1 MSRRANNQQQQN
13 RIRIQQ
19 LAQQINELS
28 EQLSE
33 LLIEE
38 RNEGQQ
44 NQNPAP
50 AEREENQFFEGDRVR
65 IRNNYR
71 GLRGATGTVIH
82 LTPQQVSIR
91 LDSNNRVVNRKRTNV
106 QLIA

>member
-1 MSRRANNQQQQN
+1 MSRDTSQQQ

-38 RNEGQQ
+38 QNEEQQ
-44 NQNPAP
+44 NHNPA
-50 AEREENQFFEGDRVR
+50 AAVREANQFFEGDRVR

-106 QLIA
+106 ILID

>member
-1 MSRRANNQQQQN
+1 MNEQTDQQRQ

-28 EQLSE
+28 EQLTE

-38 RNEGQQ
+38 RNQGQQ
-44 NQNPAP
+44 QHPAA
-50 AEREENQFFEGDRVR
+50 AEREPNQFLEGDRVR

-106 QLIA
+106 SLIVD

>member
-1 MSRRANNQQQQN
+1 MNNRNSDQN

-19 LAQQINELS
+19 LAQQINTLS
-28 EQLSE
+28 EQLNA
-33 LLIEE
+33 LIIEE
-38 RNEGQQ
+38 ENRNQQ
-44 NQNPAP
+44 PEIPPA

-65 IRNNYR
+65 IRNSYR

-91 LDSNNRVVNRKRTNV
+91 LDNSNRVVNRKRTNV
-106 QLIA
+106 SLIA